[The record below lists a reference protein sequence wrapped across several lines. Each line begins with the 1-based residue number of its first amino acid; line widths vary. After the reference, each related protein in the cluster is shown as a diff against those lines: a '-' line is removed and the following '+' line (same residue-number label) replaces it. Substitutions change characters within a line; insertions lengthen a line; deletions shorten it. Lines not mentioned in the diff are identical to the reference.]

1 MNRKWLAG
9 LVGAIV
15 AIGAGVAALEAQ
27 RHAVTRRGQ
36 ATILSLS
43 GDGAWLGVELKE
55 VTADDVKNF
64 KLPGEYGARVT
75 EVEEDSPASKA
86 GLKADDVIL
95 AFEGERVRSASELRR
110 MVGETPAGR
119 KVSLE
124 ISRGGAKQSV
134 EVTFEAREAEAM
146 PYFNMEMP
154 RVEVPHMEMPMAR
167 PNFEFNMLF
176 GGKPR
181 LGVSVDDL
189 TPQLATYFGVSEGK
203 GVLVREVMAGTP
215 AEKAGF
221 KAGDCIVK
229 VGDKSV
235 GSVEELHEALAKIG
249 EKTEQVSVTVVRNHN
264 PQTLNVRFEKPETMS
279 GPVAE
284 NGESESEEWLPMRY
298 QERAK
303 EYREIRRNLTN
314 ESRKWEEE
322 LRRSI
327 QSQGKEFEK
336 LRQELLRLQ
345 REPSEV

>member
-1 MNRKWLAG
+1 MNRKWLAAVAG
-9 LVGAIV
+9 AAIAVGT
-15 AIGAGVAALEAQ
+15 GVAVVHAQ
-27 RHAVTRRGQ
+27 RSIVTRRGG
-36 ATILSLS
+36 ATILNLS

-55 VTADDVKNF
+55 VTADDVKHL

-86 GLKADDVIL
+86 GLKAGDVIVG
-95 AFEGERVRSASELRR
+95 FEGERVRSAAELRR
-110 MVGETPAGR
+110 MVGETPPGR
-119 KVSLE
+119 KVGIE
-124 ISRGGAKQSV
+124 ISRDGAKQSV
-134 EVTFEAREAEAM
+134 EVTFEAREAEAF
-146 PYFNMEMP
+146 PSFNMEMP
-154 RVEVPHMEMPMAR
+154 RVEIPHMEMPMAR
-167 PNFEFNMLF
+167 PNFDFNMFF
-176 GGKPR
+176 GGRPR

-229 VGDKSV
+229 VGDKAV
-235 GSVEELHEALAKIG
+235 GSVEELHEVLDKIG
-249 EKTEQVSVTVVRNHN
+249 EKTEQVSVTVVRDHN
-264 PQTLNVRFEKPETMS
+264 EQTLSVHFEKPETMS

-284 NGESESEEWLPMRY
+284 NGEGESGGWNPMRV
-298 QERAK
+298 K
-303 EYREIRRNLTN
+303 EQSKELREMQRNLTQ
-314 ESRKWEEE
+314 ESRKWQEE